1 MKNVCM
7 IPVRAGSQRLKRKN
21 YLKINDTHIFELAI
35 IKAIKSKKFDDIYIN
50 SEDIKLEKYAKKY
63 KIKFYL
69 REKKLASSNTTSD
82 EVVLDF
88 LNKTK
93 YEKLFW
99 INTASPLSKK
109 EDIVNFVNIFSNQK
123 KFKSAISV
131 NSKKIHTLI
140 DAKPINFKWNQPFSP
155 TQKLKQVSFFNYSIM
170 AWDYDFIPKLKKRI
184 LFDKNSKLIETSFLS
199 SILLKNKND
208 FILIKSLMDKIY

>member
-1 MKNVCM
+1 MEKNSKTMKNVCM

-99 INTASPLSKK
+99 IPPFYVLNFNRIPHIRNCVKK
-109 EDIVNFVNIFSNQK
+109 
-123 KFKSAISV
+123 
-131 NSKKIHTLI
+131 
-140 DAKPINFKWNQPFSP
+140 
-155 TQKLKQVSFFNYSIM
+155 
-170 AWDYDFIPKLKKRI
+170 
-184 LFDKNSKLIETSFLS
+184 
-199 SILLKNKND
+199 
-208 FILIKSLMDKIY
+208 

>member
-7 IPVRAGSQRLKRKN
+7 IPVRSGSQRLKRKN
-21 YLKINDTHIFELAI
+21 YLKINKTHIFEIAI
-35 IKAIKSKKFDDIYIN
+35 IKAIKSQKFDDIYIN
-50 SEDIKLEKYAKKY
+50 SEDKKLEKFAKKY
-63 KIKFYL
+63 KVKFYL
-69 REKKLASSNTTSD
+69 RDKKLASSKTTSD

-88 LNKTK
+88 MNKTN

-99 INTASPLSKK
+99 INTASPLSTK
-109 EDIVNFVNIFSNQK
+109 EDMIKFVNIFSNQK

-140 DAKPINFKWNQPFSP
+140 DGRPLNFRWNQPFSQ
-155 TQKLKQVSFFNYSIM
+155 TQKLKQVSLFNYSIM
-170 AWDYDFIPKLKKRI
+170 AWDYDFMPKLKKRV

-208 FILIKSLMDKIY
+208 FIIIKSLMDKLL